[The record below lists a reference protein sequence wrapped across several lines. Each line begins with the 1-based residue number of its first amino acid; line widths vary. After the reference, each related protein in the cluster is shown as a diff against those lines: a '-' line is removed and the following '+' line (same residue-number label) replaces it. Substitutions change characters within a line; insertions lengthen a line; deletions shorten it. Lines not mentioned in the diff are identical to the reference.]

1 MNKFFYYN
9 SLCSGS
15 NLQSVFSID
24 PYISAIKELLLSEL
38 KQVVYYIEKL
48 RALDFDMSV
57 YTGKVIEFIAVLI
70 VNLDF
75 SKDSTFIIIEDL
87 YDNKKMLEK
96 MYISAC
102 EKSGIDAQLFPE
114 TEDNLSSKD
123 IIIKALNARG
133 IKTAAQAS
141 RAGAAAKYFNEIM
154 VNIVLNTCNKL
165 VELKNLNVNLIE
177 AENSVLKLFNTSN
190 TGSLKE
196 DELKNIISD
205 FAEKSYKTAAA
216 LSAAVMEK
224 FGPVSRVHAPVLEKE
239 GKAVL
244 VSGRGFDELE
254 KILNAAKG
262 LNIYVYSY
270 GRMVSAFQYKK
281 LREHPNFAGH
291 YIKNGNDVQS
301 DFASFPGPVFV
312 TRNSM
317 PKIDVIRGRVF
328 TGTKYPAF
336 GISKIE
342 NNNFEP
348 LIQSAL
354 DMPGFKADRFYQNI
368 NIGFD
373 KTEIEAGIEDAAAL
387 FKNNRIKNIV
397 IIGALDCFNSSE
409 QYIREFLQ
417 KSSENVY
424 IIAFTK
430 EKMPERCFSA
440 GSYLDFGILYEIIEK
455 LIQKD
460 KNVKEHIHV
469 IIDGCS
475 SSTVYHI
482 VNLMHLGVKNIFLG
496 ACCPNTV
503 SPLLLEGLEKM
514 FDVKPITEPDRDLDI
529 INE

>member
-9 SLCSGS
+9 SLCAGS

-48 RALDFDMSV
+48 RGLDFDMSV

-102 EKSGIDAQLFPE
+102 EKSETEPELFPE

-133 IKTAAQAS
+133 IKTSNQALK
-141 RAGAAAKYFNEIM
+141 AGTPAKYFNEIM
-154 VNIVLNTCNKL
+154 INIVLNTCNKL

-177 AENSVLKLFNTSN
+177 AENSVLKLLNTSN
-190 TGSLKE
+190 SRSLKDE
-196 DELKNIISD
+196 ELKNIIKD
-205 FAEKSYKTAAA
+205 FAQMSCKTAKT

-224 FGPVSRVHAPVLEKE
+224 FGPVSKTQAPVLEKE

-254 KILNAAKG
+254 KILDAAKG

-270 GRMVSAFQYKK
+270 RTMISAFQYEK

-291 YIKNGNDVQS
+291 YIRKGNDVQS

-373 KTEIEAGIEDAAAL
+373 KTEIEAGIKDAVEL
-387 FKNNRIKNIV
+387 FKNNSIKNIV
-397 IIGALDCFNSSE
+397 IIGALDSFNVSDRYISEFFKQKQESS
-409 QYIREFLQ
+409 
-417 KSSENVY
+417 Y
-424 IIAFTK
+424 IISFTA
-430 EKMPERCFSA
+430 EKRPSKCLNVN
-440 GSYLDFGILYEIIEK
+440 SYLDFGILYEIIEK
-455 LIQKD
+455 LVHEDENI
-460 KNVKEHIHV
+460 KEHIHV

-482 VNLMHLGVKNIFLG
+482 INLMHLGVKNIFLG

-514 FDVKPITEPDRDLDI
+514 FDIKPITEPGRDWEI
-529 INE
+529 ISG